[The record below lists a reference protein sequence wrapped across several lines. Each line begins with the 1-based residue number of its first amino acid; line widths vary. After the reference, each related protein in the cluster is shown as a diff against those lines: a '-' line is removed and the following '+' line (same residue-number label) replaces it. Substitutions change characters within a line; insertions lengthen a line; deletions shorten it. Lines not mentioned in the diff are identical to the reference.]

1 MLFSSYSSLC
11 IYCRGWP
18 ERFRQVQRVVVVLS
32 CSVVLLALGS
42 IYTFG
47 NMAPYIASYIR
58 LNSKPSNLR
67 YTVATYLY
75 VVQFGISG
83 ISAAAGGY
91 LAKYLGP
98 RMVTLIGCVFITGGT
113 ALSYFAIQHS
123 FAMLLVTYGVMFGI
137 GNGLA
142 YTVLVGCAM
151 KWWPKWS
158 GIASS
163 VALSGYGLSAFLF
176 NAVQT
181 WFINPENSKPMNIP
195 YIDHPNEKYF
205 GQEEVLEK
213 VPLVFLLLALCYA
226 GLQGIGTVF
235 ISYPHMVDSEEDQ
248 DSENKESSKA
258 ETGNS
263 SDSLQP
269 QQMIQKFNFYML
281 FLMFTVVGVVTTF
294 FFSLYKTFALEEVT
308 SNDHLITIAASIGS
322 VAGVIG
328 RIFWGIISDLTDY
341 KFSMVIN
348 SCLMTVLLYTFYSTS
363 AAGEWMLF
371 MWISATSF
379 GIGGYYVLF
388 PLALSKGFG
397 QDYLSANYG
406 VLYIPHTIGVIII
419 GLISDYV
426 ILLIG
431 WYATL
436 LLIASLSLVQFLL
449 TVSYNNKKYSKKK
462 YVSNFALNL
471 QTQTCVDQTFCQF

>member
-1 MLFSSYSSLC
+1 
-11 IYCRGWP
+11 
-18 ERFRQVQRVVVVLS
+18 
-32 CSVVLLALGS
+32 
-42 IYTFG
+42 
-47 NMAPYIASYIR
+47 
-58 LNSKPSNLR
+58 
-67 YTVATYLY
+67 
-75 VVQFGISG
+75 
-83 ISAAAGGY
+83 
-91 LAKYLGP
+91 
-98 RMVTLIGCVFITGGT
+98 
-113 ALSYFAIQHS
+113 
-123 FAMLLVTYGVMFGI
+123 
-137 GNGLA
+137 
-142 YTVLVGCAM
+142 
-151 KWWPKWS
+151 
-158 GIASS
+158 
-163 VALSGYGLSAFLF
+163 
-176 NAVQT
+176 
-181 WFINPENSKPMNIP
+181 
-195 YIDHPNEKYF
+195 
-205 GQEEVLEK
+205 
-213 VPLVFLLLALCYA
+213 
-226 GLQGIGTVF
+226 
-235 ISYPHMVDSEEDQ
+235 MVDSEEDQ